1 MPETV
6 LCNDD
11 KVEVQNKF
19 TGSGQKDKKNKSWV
33 TQQCAPSAGGL
44 SS

>member
-19 TGSGQKDKKNKSWV
+19 TGSGQKDKKNKS
-33 TQQCAPSAGGL
+33 
-44 SS
+44 